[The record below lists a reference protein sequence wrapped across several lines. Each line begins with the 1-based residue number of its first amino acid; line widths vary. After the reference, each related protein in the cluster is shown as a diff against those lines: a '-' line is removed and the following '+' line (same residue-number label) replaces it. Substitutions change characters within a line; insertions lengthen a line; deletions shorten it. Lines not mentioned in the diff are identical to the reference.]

1 MSRSAAIVS
10 CASYLPEREVP
21 NAELNA
27 HFAALGQPEVIA
39 KFANRTG
46 IQTRFYA
53 PDDWATSDLALP
65 AAREALKR
73 AGRSPDDVDLIIL
86 GTDTP
91 DYITPSTSV
100 ILQHKLGAKNAGS
113 FDVGC
118 ACASFATALAT
129 ASGIIATN
137 PGIKTIL
144 VVGVYMM
151 HKLADPDDPTIFFY
165 GDGAGAVLVEAVD
178 KQGFVGAAFRADGAY
193 SSVWGIFSGG
203 TVEPT
208 SQESFGGGR
217 TQVRVTGRSPPEIND
232 VGWPLLFERLAR
244 ENDFS
249 ADDVDHLIFTQIS
262 KPTIELAAKNCGVP
276 VEKCPI
282 IMDRFGYTGSA
293 CVPIALNDIMQ
304 RDKVKSGDLVVMI
317 CSGVG
322 YNQAAVAI
330 RMP

>member
-1 MSRSAAIVS
+1 MTRNATIVS
-10 CASYLPEREVP
+10 CASYLPEREVT
-21 NAELNA
+21 NEEL
-27 HFAALGQPEVIA
+27 HLRFAALGQPEVIA
-39 KFANRTG
+39 KFSSRTG

-53 PDDWATSDLALP
+53 PDDWSSSDLALP

-73 AGRSPDDVDLIIL
+73 AGRSAEDVDLIIL

-100 ILQHKLGAKNAGS
+100 ILQHKLGAKNAGT

-129 ASGIIATN
+129 ASCFIASN
-137 PGIKTIL
+137 PGIKTVL

-151 HKLADPDDPTIFFY
+151 HKLADPTDPTIFFY
-165 GDGAGAVLVEAVD
+165 GDGAGAVVVEASD
-178 KQGFVGAAFRADGAY
+178 KPGYVGAAFRADGAY
-193 SSVWGIFSGG
+193 SSVWGIFAGG

-208 SQESFGGGR
+208 SLESFAGGR
-217 TQVRVTGRSPPEIND
+217 THVRVTGRSPAEIND

-244 ENDFS
+244 ENHFG

-262 KPTIELAAKNCGVP
+262 KPTIELAAMNCGVAL
-276 VEKCPI
+276 EKCPI
-282 IMDRFGYTGSA
+282 IMDKLGYTGSA
-293 CVPIALNDIMQ
+293 CVPIALDGLMQ
-304 RDKVKSGDLVVMI
+304 HDKVKSGDLVVMI